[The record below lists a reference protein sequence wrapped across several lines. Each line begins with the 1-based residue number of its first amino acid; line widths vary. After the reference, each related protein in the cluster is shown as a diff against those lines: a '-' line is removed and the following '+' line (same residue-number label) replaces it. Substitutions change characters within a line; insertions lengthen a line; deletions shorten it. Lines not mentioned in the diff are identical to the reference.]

1 MASINSAVG
10 GVIKQSERRISQSA
24 KQWIVPL
31 ARFGY
36 AAKGAVYII
45 IGALAALAAFNIGG
59 RTTDT
64 RGALVEILYQP
75 YGKYLLAAVA
85 VGLFGYSLWRI
96 VQGIKDTE
104 DKGSDFKG
112 IATRIGYAVIGLVYA
127 GLA

>member
-96 VQGIKDTE
+96 RSEERRVGKECRCRWLAD
-104 DKGSDFKG
+104 
-112 IATRIGYAVIGLVYA
+112 GLE
-127 GLA
+127 